1 MVILLFCIIVIVF
14 IAIMCIPTLYCYV
27 FLHKEWKQWEYFL
40 KNVDKFKFS
49 EYGLFEEIYIWGEYR
64 AIVWRNGTCSIHKD
78 VDCIL
83 GTFDQY
89 HSRKL
94 ARELKMLNSED

>member
-1 MVILLFCIIVIVF
+1 MVSSILAIIALFF
-14 IAIMCIPTLYCYV
+14 IAVICIPTFYCYV
-27 FLHKEWKQWEYFL
+27 FLHKEWKLWEYFI
-40 KNVDKFKFS
+40 KNVDRFKFS
-49 EYGLFEEIYIWGEYR
+49 EYGLFEEVYVWGEYR
-64 AIVWRNGTCSIHKD
+64 AIVWKNGTCSIHKD
-78 VDCIL
+78 IDCVL